1 MNAIVQPRRAVWSP
15 ERRFYTGMAV
25 ALFLSVYF
33 GFAQS
38 FFLRPW
44 FPETRSPH
52 EPFFYF
58 HGAVFAAWFLL
69 LIAQPSLV
77 AAGRTDRHVRLGQ
90 VGAGLAVLMV
100 ILGVMGGL
108 IAAHRPTGFVSVPIP
123 PLQFLI
129 VPLADML
136 IFATLVGLAVVR
148 RRDAQSHKRLMLLAS
163 IAIVDA
169 AVARWPIGLQAYGPP
184 AFFGIQDLFIVA
196 LVLWDVASR
205 RRLHAVTLWGGLLI
219 IASQPLRLMLS
230 GTEGWLSFARWATGL
245 LA

>member
-1 MNAIVQPRRAVWSP
+1 MNAIVQRRPALRDP

-25 ALFLSVYF
+25 VLFLSVYC

-90 VGAGLAVLMV
+90 IGAGLAVLMV
-100 ILGVMGGL
+100 IMGVMGAL
-108 IAAHRPTGFVSVPIP
+108 IAAHRPTGFFGVPIP

-129 VPLADML
+129 VPLTDML
-136 IFATLVGLAVVR
+136 IFAALVGMAFVR
-148 RRDAQSHKRLMLLAS
+148 RRDTQAHKRLMLLAS
-163 IAIVDA
+163 IAIIDA
-169 AVARWPIGLQAYGPP
+169 AIARWPVGLQPYGPP
-184 AFFGIQDLFIVA
+184 AFFGIQDLFILA

-219 IASQPLRLMLS
+219 IVSQPLRLALS